1 MRFRVK
7 QIDENTFIPQCKE
20 WYDFDWESI
29 DRDISFTWYRLGD
42 NYCQVDSL
50 EKAKEIID
58 KRKFFLLERKKYPKY
73 YKV

>member
-7 QIDENTFIPQCKE
+7 QIDDNTFIPQCKE

-29 DRDISFTWYRLGD
+29 DRNISLTWYSLGAH
-42 NYCQVDSL
+42 YCHVDSL

-58 KRKFFLLERKKYPKY
+58 KRKLFLLERKKYPKY